1 MDFWTIIAAVGIFLV
16 IIWILVAILLY
27 ARKKMVPEGKVKITI
42 NGEKEIEHE
51 RGCSLLQALSDEKV
65 FVPSACGGSGTC
77 GTCKGK
83 VLSGGGTILPTE
95 LTHIS
100 RKMAAENYRLFCQVK
115 VREDLQIEIPKEFF
129 GIKKWKCKVLSNN
142 NVATFIK
149 ELVLELPEGENI
161 DFKSGGY
168 VQLDIPACT
177 VLFSEMDIP
186 QPFRE
191 DWEKMGLFGLVMK
204 NSTPTVR
211 AYSMANH
218 PSENHIVML
227 NVRIATPPF
236 NRKKGRMEKVNPG
249 VASSSIYSLKPGD
262 EVMVSGP
269 YGEFFVQDTDNE
281 MMFIGGG
288 AGMAPMRS
296 HIFDQFKNLHTQ
308 RKTTFWYGGRSRK
321 ELFYINDFQQI
332 ADNNG
337 NFEFHVALS
346 DPQPDDHWNGYTG
359 FIHQVIFDNY
369 LKKHPAPEDIEY
381 YICGPPM
388 MLQAVLKMLDSL
400 GVPPEMIHYDDF
412 GKNFFLLSQSS
423 R

>member
-1 MDFWTIIAAVGIFLV
+1 MMGSMDFWTIIAAVGIFLV

-249 VASSSIYSLKPGD
+249 VASSYIYSLKPGD

-296 HIFDQFKNLHTQ
+296 HIFDQFKKLHTQ

-332 ADNNG
+332 ADANG

-388 MLQAVLKMLDSL
+388 MLQAILKMLDSL

-412 GKNFFLLSQSS
+412 GG
-423 R
+423 

>member
-1 MDFWTIIAAVGIFLV
+1 MMGSMDFWTIIAAVGIFLV

-218 PSENHIVML
+218 PSDNHIVML

-249 VASSSIYSLKPGD
+249 VASSYIYSLKPGD

-296 HIFDQFKNLHTQ
+296 HIFDQFKKLHTQ

-332 ADNNG
+332 ADANG

-412 GKNFFLLSQSS
+412 GG
-423 R
+423 

>member
-1 MDFWTIIAAVGIFLV
+1 M
-16 IIWILVAILLY
+16 
-27 ARKKMVPEGKVKITI
+27 
-42 NGEKEIEHE
+42 
-51 RGCSLLQALSDEKV
+51 
-65 FVPSACGGSGTC
+65 
-77 GTCKGK
+77 
-83 VLSGGGTILPTE
+83 
-95 LTHIS
+95 
-100 RKMAAENYRLFCQVK
+100 
-115 VREDLQIEIPKEFF
+115 
-129 GIKKWKCKVLSNN
+129 
-142 NVATFIK
+142 
-149 ELVLELPEGENI
+149 
-161 DFKSGGY
+161 
-168 VQLDIPACT
+168 QLDIPACT

-249 VASSSIYSLKPGD
+249 IASSYIYGLKPGD

-321 ELFYINDFQQI
+321 ELFYMDDFQQI

-412 GKNFFLLSQSS
+412 GG
-423 R
+423 

>member
-1 MDFWTIIAAVGIFLV
+1 MNVTTIIAALVISLV
-16 IIWILVAILLY
+16 IIWILVAILLF
-27 ARKKMVPEGKVKITI
+27 ARKKLVPEGKVKIKI
-42 NGEKEIEHE
+42 NGEKEVEHE

-65 FVPSACGGSGTC
+65 FVPSACGGGGSC

-95 LTHIS
+95 LAHIS

-115 VREDLQIEIPKEFF
+115 VREDMEIEIPKEFF
-129 GIKKWKCKVLSNN
+129 GIKKWKCTVVSNH

-149 ELVLELPEGENI
+149 EFVVRLPEGETM

-168 VQLDIPACT
+168 IQIEIPACT
-177 VLFSEMDIP
+177 VDYAVMEVDE
-186 QPFRE
+186 QYRA
-191 DWEKMGLFGLVMK
+191 DWEKMGLFDLKMK
-204 NSTPTVR
+204 NGTPTVR

-218 PSENHIVML
+218 PAENDVVML

-236 NRKKGRMEKVNPG
+236 NRKKGCMEKVNPG
-249 VASSSIYSLKPGD
+249 VASSYIYSLKPGD
-262 EVMVSGP
+262 EVVVSGP
-269 YGEFFVQDTDNE
+269 YGEFFVEDTQRE

-296 HIFDQFKNLHTQ
+296 HIFHQFKNLHTS
-308 RKTTFWYGGRSRK
+308 RKASFWYGGRSRK
-321 ELFYINDFQQI
+321 ELFYMDDFQEI
-332 ADNNG
+332 ERENDN
-337 NFEFHVALS
+337 FSFHVALS
-346 DPQPDDHWNGYTG
+346 DPLPQDDWHGYTG

-369 LKKHPAPEDIEY
+369 LKDHPNPEDIEY

-400 GVPPEMIHYDDF
+400 GVAPEMIHYDDF
-412 GKNFFLLSQSS
+412 GG
-423 R
+423 